1 MWWRKWIVWRYWL
14 KLFNQ
19 KVLCHLLRK
28 RIAGTYWP
36 TQKVDKVEKSI
47 SRSVPNYPPSS
58 QTSVS
63 MLIQA
68 GLILLLWRGL
78 QLGFFVISGWVSSMP
93 SSSSIISDDDSDIEL
108 FFKCWPA
115 KQTRNGVRSSAAGA
129 LLQFQKSLR
138 KVELKSPPRAC
149 FPDNPRRLCRF
160 LFNRST
166 SSRDG
171 RREKLTD
178 WPGQL
183 APKRIK
189 GRRHAIP
196 AQTLAGICL
205 STTRTRNQTRSSTLD
220 ESDPFFLLYYYSAS
234 PVEYIFLQP

>member
-36 TQKVDKVEKSI
+36 TQKNRQNWKEYLVQS
-47 SRSVPNYPPSS
+47 YPPSS

-108 FFKCWPA
+108 FFKCWPV
-115 KQTRNGVRSSAAGA
+115 KQTKNGVRSSAASA

-138 KVELKSPPRAC
+138 KVELKSP
-149 FPDNPRRLCRF
+149 PDNPRRLCRF

-166 SSRDG
+166 SSREG

-189 GRRHAIP
+189 GRRHATP